1 MKRHR
6 QENVIM
12 QTLTRIFDKVADLC
26 GTISI
31 FFAVLMTLIVVGNVI
46 SRGVFNTPIVG
57 SYEIVELS
65 KGITVFFAFSYA
77 QKRKTYIH
85 VVMVVRKLPRV
96 LAHICF
102 AIGALITSGV
112 GALVSIGAFQYGV
125 GLKASHSVTGVLLI
139 PYEPFAYIEGVA
151 WSIFTLILLFDCIKA
166 FLAIGNSNYAKEIE
180 SNWV

>member
-1 MKRHR
+1 MRA
-6 QENVIM
+6 
-12 QTLTRIFDKVADLC
+12 LTRISDRMAEWC

-31 FFAVLMTLIVVGNVI
+31 VFAVLMTLFVVGNI
-46 SRGVFNTPIVG
+46 IGRGVFNMSILG

-85 VVMVVRKLPRV
+85 VVMVIRKLPHIP
-96 LAHICF
+96 AHICF
-102 AIGALITSGV
+102 AIGALITTGV
-112 GALVSIGAFQYGV
+112 GAFVSIGAFQYGC
-125 GLKASHSVTGVLLI
+125 GLRSAHSVTGVLLI

-151 WSIFTLILLFDCIKA
+151 WGIFTLILLLDCTKA
-166 FLAIGNSNYAKEIE
+166 FLAVGSRKYAEEVE